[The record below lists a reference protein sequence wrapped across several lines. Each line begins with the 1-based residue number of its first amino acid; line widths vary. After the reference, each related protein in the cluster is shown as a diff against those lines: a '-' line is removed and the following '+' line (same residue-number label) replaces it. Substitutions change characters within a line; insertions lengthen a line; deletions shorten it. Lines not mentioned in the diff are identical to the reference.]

1 MAKQAPQRPQPRA
14 PQPPRT
20 PQPPAR
26 KSAPAP
32 APVRREKRESK
43 LNLSSQELIFGRQ
56 NFMYMGIGLALILV
70 GLLAMAGGGMP
81 DPNQWEPE
89 RIYSF
94 RRITLAPLLMVAGFV
109 VVILGIFKKNNR
121 PVSTDSDNVPII

>member
-1 MAKQAPQRPQPRA
+1 
-14 PQPPRT
+14 
-20 PQPPAR
+20 
-26 KSAPAP
+26 
-32 APVRREKRESK
+32 
-43 LNLSSQELIFGRQ
+43 
-56 NFMYMGIGLALILV
+56 MYMGIGLALILV